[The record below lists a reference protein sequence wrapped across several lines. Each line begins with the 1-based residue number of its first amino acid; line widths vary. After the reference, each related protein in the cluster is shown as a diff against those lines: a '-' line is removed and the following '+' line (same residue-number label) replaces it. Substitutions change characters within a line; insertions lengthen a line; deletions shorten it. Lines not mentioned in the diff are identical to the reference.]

1 MSIVLWPRQE
11 VLQLVVPQLANAG
24 TPLSNASVELA
35 IKTLQSLQTKDNKI
49 RYLMRFVFIYTLIF
63 K

>member
-49 RYLMRFVFIYTLIF
+49 RYFMRICF
-63 K
+63 